1 LIELDDLD
9 GKATKAF
16 PGHMLRKDLVRQ
28 FRGQFPVPTYVVEFM
43 LGRYCA
49 STDPEEIDEG
59 VEMVREQ
66 LTARTV
72 RAGEEELFKARAR
85 ERGSVRMIDIIT
97 ARLEARSD
105 SYLATLP
112 GLRLNDVRIDDR
124 LVSEHERMLTGGFY
138 TEVDLGY
145 DAAIAQEKGG
155 RPFEVRSLREI
166 QLSTHDILGKIAEG
180 REALTTAEWKDLLL
194 RSVGLEPGALSQR
207 RATSTCCA

>member
-1 LIELDDLD
+1 MVELDDLD
-9 GKATKAF
+9 RKAAEAF
-16 PGHMLRKDLVRQ
+16 PGHIVRKDLVLR

-49 STDPEEIDEG
+49 STDPIEIEEG

-97 ARLEARSD
+97 ARLDAKTD
-105 SYLATLP
+105 SYIATLP
-112 GLRLNDVRIDDR
+112 SLRLNDVRIGDR
-124 LVSEHERMLTGGFY
+124 LVKEHDRMLTGGFY

-145 DAAIAQEKGG
+145 DAAIAQENAG
-155 RPFEVRSLREI
+155 RPF
-166 QLSTHDILGKIAEG
+166 
-180 REALTTAEWKDLLL
+180 
-194 RSVGLEPGALSQR
+194 
-207 RATSTCCA
+207 